1 MILIFL
7 MKKLAA
13 LVYAVMKLRFVHP
26 KRVLLL
32 SRQFDRLSLDYR
44 LLISDLRKRD
54 PSIEIVAVLCRFQ
67 NTNKRLPDVIRFFWA
82 QLRSM
87 HFLATSAVCVLD
99 SYWPAV
105 SVLKHRDSLTVIQKW
120 HAAGK
125 IKQSGYQTIGK
136 PYGRGTK
143 VAGALDMHRGYDVI
157 IAGGKKL
164 NPFYCASFNVT
175 EDKLFNVGLPRQDW
189 LLRHR
194 EGGRQQVLRQFPQ
207 YAGKQIVLYAP
218 TFRVNDRLDCSRLV
232 AAFDREDFALIVRPH
247 QRHLLAEG
255 LELDTCPGVT
265 TVEILCACDWLI
277 TDYSAISFEAAA
289 VGIKTVFYLYDYEQ
303 YKTNNGLNID
313 VAREL
318 PECSYFTAE
327 DVAGAIMAD
336 RYDEAAFNRFR
347 EQYLPKRL
355 GHSTESISKLILD
368 CVEKGKYEGIHTNLE
383 RAAEAP
389 VSVG

>member
-1 MILIFL
+1 MKFRAILAIA
-7 MKKLAA
+7 LAA
-13 LVYAVMKLRFVHP
+13 C
-26 KRVLLL
+26 VLLGWWMFSNSAERQIRKLFDQVSQEMEKTGPEHPFQEL
-32 SRQFDRLSLDYR
+32 SKAKALARHVGARLSIDGLGGR
-44 LLISDLRKRD
+44 RDL
-54 PSIEIVAVLCRFQ
+54 VL
-67 NTNKRLPDVIRFFWA
+67 NHETLP
-82 QLRSM
+82 
-87 HFLATSAVCVLD
+87 
-99 SYWPAV
+99 
-105 SVLKHRDSLTVIQKW
+105 HRDSLTVIQKW

-194 EGGRQQVLRQFPQ
+194 EGGRQQFLRQFPQ
-207 YAGKQIVLYAP
+207 YAGKKIVLYAP

-265 TVEILCACDWLI
+265 TVEILCACD
-277 TDYSAISFEAAA
+277 
-289 VGIKTVFYLYDYEQ
+289 
-303 YKTNNGLNID
+303 
-313 VAREL
+313 
-318 PECSYFTAE
+318 
-327 DVAGAIMAD
+327 
-336 RYDEAAFNRFR
+336 
-347 EQYLPKRL
+347 
-355 GHSTESISKLILD
+355 
-368 CVEKGKYEGIHTNLE
+368 
-383 RAAEAP
+383 
-389 VSVG
+389 